1 MNVLVQLRRGD
12 GPFWG
17 GLKRL
22 ARSILTLHVPVGPR
36 VRPLFGFLYS
46 LHVATREGTREIL
59 RFFWFEPLFRS
70 QCAAI
75 GKGLRIERL
84 PFINGRGKIVLGD
97 HVRLSGKS
105 DFTFGNRWNDAPE
118 LSIGDHSFVGHD
130 CRFAV
135 AASVRIGRHCLLAG
149 GVSISDYDG
158 HPVDPV
164 LRRTEPPSPEAIRPV
179 VIGDDVWIG
188 AQAII
193 LKGVTIGERTIV
205 GAGAVVTKSV
215 PSDVVIAGN
224 PARVVKS
231 LINRDR
237 EVSRSN
243 WAPDLK
249 SNSSINM

>member
-1 MNVLVQLRRGD
+1 MNLIVQLRRGD

-22 ARSILTLHVPVGPR
+22 ARSILTIHVPVGLR
-36 VRPLFGFLYS
+36 TRPIFGFLYS
-46 LHVATREGTREIL
+46 LHVTAGAGALGVL

-70 QCAAI
+70 QCASV
-75 GKGLRIERL
+75 GQGLRMERL
-84 PFINGRGKIVLGD
+84 PFIDGRGKIVLGD

-105 DFTFGNRWNDAPE
+105 DFMFGNRWNDAPE

-135 AASVRIGRHCLLAG
+135 ADSVRIGRHCLLAG
-149 GVSISDYDG
+149 GVSISDFDG
-158 HPVDPV
+158 HPIDPM
-164 LRRTEPPSPEAIRPV
+164 LRRTEPARPEAIRPV

-188 AQAII
+188 ARAIV
-193 LKGVTIGERTIV
+193 LKGVMIGDRTIV

-215 PSDVVIAGN
+215 PSDVLVAGN

-231 LINRDR
+231 LVDQMGVGPAR
-237 EVSRSN
+237 
-243 WAPDLK
+243 LG
-249 SNSSINM
+249 